1 MKLNT
6 NLQKRCAFMPTGTM
20 LREEEGKDPIIA
32 GTAIVTERETVLW
45 EGSDWRE
52 IEVIAQS
59 CIAED
64 FIREQ
69 DIKLNMYHDRSKTLA
84 RTGGTLNVVARE
96 GGLDFE
102 TPAPK
107 CAIGEEATEL
117 IRTKVITGCSFE
129 FWPKDYEVTEREAA
143 DGKKEYVIRHTAFRS
158 IGAVT
163 LAMDPAYPQTE
174 VGLRELYREIN
185 HITDDNDPDAEAAK
199 REAELKAQAEKEAEE
214 KFTRERSVSAMQKE
228 LELMELQN

>member
-1 MKLNT
+1 
-6 NLQKRCAFMPTGTM
+6 MPTGTM
-20 LREEEGKDPIIA
+20 LREEDGKEPIIS
-32 GTAIVTERETVLW
+32 GTAVVTERETVLY
-45 EGSDWRE
+45 EGVDWRE
-52 IEVIAQS
+52 VEVIGQS

-69 DIKLNMYHDRSKTLA
+69 DIKLNMYHDRTKTLA
-84 RTGGTLNVVARE
+84 RTGGTLSVVARE

-129 FWPKDYEVTEREAA
+129 FYPQDYEVSERDGA
-143 DGKKEYVIRHTAFRS
+143 DGKKEYVIRHTKFAA

-163 LAMDPAYPQTE
+163 LAMDPAYPQTS
-174 VGLRELYREIN
+174 VGLRELYREVHPQTDN
-185 HITDDNDPDAEAAK
+185 HNDAQRANDDEKVAREKAEREAAE
-199 REAELKAQAEKEAEE
+199 RE
-214 KFTRERSVSAMQKE
+214 KFTRETTSSAMQKE
-228 LELMELQN
+228 LELMELEMNM